1 MFYNFTYAHQVQPRT
16 GQPVNVYPA
25 GINCEV
31 REWTAEDAARFPQ
44 AAQHLMQGESL
55 VVSTED
61 DMVLAV
67 PSDEL

>member
-1 MFYNFTYAHQVQPRT
+1 MQPRT